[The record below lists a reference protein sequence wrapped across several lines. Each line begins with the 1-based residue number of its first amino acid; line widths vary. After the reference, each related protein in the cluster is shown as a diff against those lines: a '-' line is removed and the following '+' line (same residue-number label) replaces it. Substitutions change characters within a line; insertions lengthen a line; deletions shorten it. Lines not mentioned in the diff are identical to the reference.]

1 MQLLRQLADLSL
13 PRASLHRRVN
23 ERWESG
29 PIKTGRAQI
38 VIAHGCQATGQ
49 QTTPPRRRQKRP
61 RSSCS
66 PRRPAAFKK
75 GKTAACPS
83 EETLMHTRGWRRD
96 HDEAHDPNAVD
107 AAQQRNPFV
116 PQNTLH
122 EEPELPSRSSRLS
135 PDPRNHRAPHP
146 LSPVASRHNVR
157 TRLPEKRA
165 VMSRS
170 PNHYH
175 HCDRANEPRQPIRQ
189 PKEGSNTNKI
199 RMGASLCALVDD
211 LPSGPDS
218 RRRREN
224 RRRW

>member
-1 MQLLRQLADLSL
+1 MHSDEHSKNSQPALEQNRAKRKAHSAGKKASNSRAVKSERCPARLHRRRTLQLLRQLADLSL
-13 PRASLHRRVN
+13 PRATLHRRVS

-66 PRRPAAFKK
+66 RRRPAAFKK
-75 GKTAACPS
+75 RKTAACPS

-96 HDEAHDPNAVD
+96 DDEAHDPKAGD

-146 LSPVASRHNVR
+146 PPRSL
-157 TRLPEKRA
+157 RA
-165 VMSRS
+165 
-170 PNHYH
+170 
-175 HCDRANEPRQPIRQ
+175 
-189 PKEGSNTNKI
+189 TTF
-199 RMGASLCALVDD
+199 ALGFQK
-211 LPSGPDS
+211 SG
-218 RRRREN
+218 R
-224 RRRW
+224 